1 MRESGR
7 RGAVWYPSWYPKGI
21 RPRATSANP
30 ANLRALV
37 IEVLLILSGLVPL
50 VLALVG
56 LGRYG
61 VAKYRRWRNA
71 REVPVV
77 WFDRW

>member
-1 MRESGR
+1 MVRV
-7 RGAVWYPSWYPKGI
+7 ACVWGHTVDHTEVTVV
-21 RPRATSANP
+21 TSASR
-30 ANLRALV
+30 ANLRALM

-50 VLALVG
+50 LLALVG

-61 VAKYRRWRNA
+61 LAKYRRWRNA
-71 REVPVV
+71 REVPLV